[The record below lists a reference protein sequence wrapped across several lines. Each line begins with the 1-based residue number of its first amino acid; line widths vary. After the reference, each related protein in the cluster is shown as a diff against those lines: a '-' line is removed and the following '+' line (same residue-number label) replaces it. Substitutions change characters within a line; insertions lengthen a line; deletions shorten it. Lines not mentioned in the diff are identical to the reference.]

1 MDYLVVFAGMSE
13 KVSEEVKTGTFSDKD
28 EISGAIGEVGSG

>member
-13 KVSEEVKTGTFSDKD
+13 EVSEEVKAGTFSDKD
-28 EISGAIGEVGSG
+28 EISGAIGKVSSG